1 MSPISH
7 SLQEEIH
14 EEIMD
19 INFLELRTRE
29 RLKNKKSQERTKEVK
44 KRKKEKNLTSLEK
57 STVKF
62 NNRGR
67 KI

>member
-7 SLQEEIH
+7 SLQEEIL

-44 KRKKEKNLTSLEK
+44 KKKEKNLTSLKK